1 LSPTERNAAWTP
13 PPAPE
18 AEPEMPAAARYEIS
32 GRVVRA
38 WLALGVVSA
47 LICGWALFTR
57 ERAGV
62 MPVSRQQAA
71 DAARRAVE
79 ARGAKLGPA
88 WRVMAFPDDGSGA
101 PHEFVHDTAGEDRR
115 RSLLGTYLPKPR
127 WRVRM
132 ATFEGDVAERA
143 EEWLVVVRDTGEV
156 GGIRHTLPEGR
167 PGASLDEAA
176 ARSLAHGGLAN
187 SFRLDAA
194 RGDTREVSARPTKQK
209 ARTDWTF
216 TFVDTTVPAF
226 PQGEPRIDVV
236 IAGDEVTATP
246 RYVFV
251 PEEWER
257 KGRSAEIRN
266 LVLQILSSVV
276 FGGLLVA
283 TAVTGVMA
291 WSRRRYAPALFFAA
305 AATMLLVSIAKAA
318 NLWPTTEA
326 NLQTA
331 LPLPIQ
337 IGGVIGI
344 GLVGLTIISSLI
356 GLALGGVPHRLRGEG
371 NRSNKTALMLG
382 IAVGLF
388 GAALA
393 AISALLRTPA
403 WAHAPELDPLGSFVP
418 FIAVVLDP
426 VPGLMTRMAVVLSVL
441 LTIDLLTLGW
451 TRRRPLGLVALLVV
465 GFLAA
470 GAPLG
475 AHLSG
480 WLAAGLVMS
489 VGLAVAYVTV
499 VRADVT
505 MVPIS
510 LGTMVVI
517 GALAQGLQ
525 RPFPG
530 ALPASVIAALV
541 VAVVAWWW
549 FGALR
554 RRRARA
560 MRGD

>member
-1 LSPTERNAAWTP
+1 
-13 PPAPE
+13 
-18 AEPEMPAAARYEIS
+18 M
-32 GRVVRA
+32 
-38 WLALGVVSA
+38 
-47 LICGWALFTR
+47 
-57 ERAGV
+57 
-62 MPVSRQQAA
+62 
-71 DAARRAVE
+71 
-79 ARGAKLGPA
+79 
-88 WRVMAFPDDGSGA
+88 
-101 PHEFVHDTAGEDRR
+101 
-115 RSLLGTYLPKPR
+115 
-127 WRVRM
+127 
-132 ATFEGDVAERA
+132 
-143 EEWLVVVRDTGEV
+143 
-156 GGIRHTLPEGR
+156 
-167 PGASLDEAA
+167 
-176 ARSLAHGGLAN
+176 
-187 SFRLDAA
+187 
-194 RGDTREVSARPTKQK
+194 
-209 ARTDWTF
+209 
-216 TFVDTTVPAF
+216 
-226 PQGEPRIDVV
+226 V

-257 KGRSAEIRN
+257 KSRSAEIRN

-291 WSRRRYAPALFFAA
+291 WSRRRYAPGLFFAA
-305 AATMLLVSIAKAA
+305 AATMLLVSFAKAA

-371 NRSNKTALMLG
+371 NLSDKTALMLG

-393 AISALLRTPA
+393 AIAALLRTPA
-403 WAHAPELDPLGSFVP
+403 WAHAPELEPIGSFVP
-418 FIAVVLDP
+418 FVAVVLDS

-441 LTIDLLTLGW
+441 LTIDQLTLGW
-451 TRRRPLGLVALLVV
+451 TRRRPLGLVALLAV

-470 GAPLG
+470 GAPIG

-480 WLAAGLVMS
+480 WLAAGLIMS
-489 VGLAVAYVTV
+489 VGLAGAYVMV
-499 VRADVT
+499 VRADLT

-510 LGTMVVI
+510 LGTMVVV
-517 GALAQGLQ
+517 GALALGLQ
-525 RPFPG
+525 PPFPG

-554 RRRARA
+554 RRRART